1 MDAMRAGKFP
11 SAKALAAAPHR
22 LLFFV
27 GAGNV
32 LLAMLWWAAWLV
44 DARWRLFAFPQP
56 RIYAGWLHAVVM
68 QYQVLAPFMF
78 GFLLTVFPRW
88 MGLDDIG
95 RWHYVPVGIGLFGG
109 QLLTLAGAL
118 GPAHLL
124 HLGAVFTLAGWAT
137 GLFYLLRWL
146 WRDGGKTW
154 HAISCGGAMLL
165 GFAGFLAYAVFLHT
179 GDARLVFA
187 SIKMGTW
194 GLLLPVYFTV
204 AHRMFPFFAGN
215 MVPGYKAWRPLGVLA
230 AFWPLALLH
239 LALEL
244 VHGYQWLWIADAP
257 LLALAGTWLWRNW
270 PRAGTE
276 GMRGEPAQRAL
287 LRVLFRG
294 YAWLPIA
301 MALYVAQS
309 VMYALGQGFVLGRA
323 PAHAMFIGFFGSL
336 LVAMVTRV
344 TQGHSGRPLE
354 LGGAAAFA
362 FAALQL
368 VAVLRI
374 VAELVPD
381 QMAWQ
386 AAAAAGWLVA
396 FAPWVLR
403 SLRIYG
409 TPRTDGRPG

>member
-1 MDAMRAGKFP
+1 VYG
-11 SAKALAAAPHR
+11 
-22 LLFFV
+22 
-27 GAGNV
+27 
-32 LLAMLWWAAWLV
+32 
-44 DARWRLFAFPQP
+44 
-56 RIYAGWLHAVVM
+56 GWIHAIVM

-88 MGLDDIG
+88 TGQDDVA
-95 RWHYVPVGIGLFGG
+95 RRHYVPVGIGLFGG
-109 QLLTLAGAL
+109 QLLTLAGAF

-124 HLGAVFTLAGWAT
+124 HLGAVFTLVGWAA
-137 GLFYLLRWL
+137 GLFFLLRWL
-146 WRDGGKTW
+146 WGDAGKTW
-154 HAISCGGAMLL
+154 HAVSCGGGILL
-165 GFAGFLAYAVFLHT
+165 GFAGFLAYAVYLHT

-187 SIKMGTW
+187 SIKIGTW

-215 MVPGYKAWRPLGVLA
+215 MVPGHRPWRPLWVLG

-244 VHGYQWLWIADAP
+244 VHGYRWLWLADLP
-257 LLALAGTWLWRNW
+257 LLALAATWLWRNW
-270 PRAGTE
+270 PRRGAE
-276 GMRGEPAQRAL
+276 GMRGTPSQRAL
-287 LRVLFRG
+287 LDVLFVG
-294 YAWLPIA
+294 YAWLPVA
-301 MALYVAQS
+301 LALYVVQS
-309 VMYALGQGFVLGRA
+309 VLYALDRGFVLGRA
-323 PAHAMFIGFFGSL
+323 PAHALFIGFFGSL

-354 LGGAAAFA
+354 LGGAAVFA
-362 FAALQL
+362 FVALQL

-386 AAAAAGWLVA
+386 ALAAAGWLLAV
-396 FAPWVLR
+396 APWVLR

-409 TPRTDGRPG
+409 TPRVDGRPG

>member
-1 MDAMRAGKFP
+1 MDALP
-11 SAKALAAAPHR
+11 SPRFLARAPHR
-22 LLFFV
+22 LLFAV

-32 LLAMLWWAAWLV
+32 LLAMAWWTLWLV
-44 DARWRLFAFPQP
+44 DMRWHAFGLRQP
-56 RIYAGWLHAVVM
+56 AVYGGWIHAIVM

-88 MGLDDIG
+88 MGLDEIG
-95 RWHYVPVGIGLFGG
+95 RWHYVPVGIGLSGG
-109 QLLTLAGAL
+109 QLLTLAGAF
-118 GPAHLL
+118 GPGHLL

-154 HAISCGGAMLL
+154 HAMSCGGAMLL
-165 GFAGFLAYAVFLHT
+165 GLAGFLAYAVYLHT

-215 MVPGYKAWRPLGVLA
+215 MVPGYRAWRPLWQLA

-244 VHGYQWLWIADAP
+244 VHAYQWLWLPDLP
-257 LLALAGTWLWRNW
+257 LLALSAAWLWRNW
-270 PRAGTE
+270 PRAGVDDR
-276 GMRGEPAQRAL
+276 RGTPPQQAL
-287 LRVLFRG
+287 LDVLFRG
-294 YAWLPIA
+294 YAWLPVA
-301 MALYVAQS
+301 LALYIAQS
-309 VMYALGQGFVLGRA
+309 ALYALRGDFLLGRA
-323 PAHAMFIGFFGSL
+323 PAHALFIGFFGSL

-362 FAALQL
+362 FVALQL

-374 VAELVPD
+374 VAELAPD
-381 QMAWQ
+381 PMAWQ
-386 AAAAAGWLVA
+386 AAAAAGWLLA

-409 TPRTDGRPG
+409 TPRADGKPG

>member
-1 MDAMRAGKFP
+1 MDSLP
-11 SAKALAAAPHR
+11 SPRVLANAPHR
-22 LLFFV
+22 LLFFI

-32 LLAMLWWAAWLV
+32 LLAMAWWTLWLV
-44 DARWRLFAFPQP
+44 DMRWHAIGLRQP
-56 RIYAGWLHAVVM
+56 AVYGGWIHAIVM

-88 MGLDDIG
+88 MGLDELS

-109 QLLTLAGAL
+109 QLLTLAGAF

-124 HLGAVFTLAGWAT
+124 HLGAVFTIAGWAT

-146 WRDGGKTW
+146 RRDGGKTR
-154 HAISCGGAMLL
+154 HAVSCGGAILL
-165 GFAGFLAYAVFLHT
+165 GFAGFLAYAVYLHT
-179 GDARLVFA
+179 GNARLVFA
-187 SIKMGTW
+187 SIKIGSF

-215 MVPGYKAWRPLGVLA
+215 VVPGYKGWRPMWMLA
-230 AFWPLALLH
+230 AFWMFALVH
-239 LALEL
+239 LVLEL
-244 VHGYQWLWIADAP
+244 AHGLRWTWLPDLG
-257 LLALAGTWLWRNW
+257 LLGLSGAWLWRNW
-270 PRAGTE
+270 PRPGAG
-276 GMRGEPAQRAL
+276 GMRGNAAQRAL
-287 LRVLFRG
+287 LHVLFIG

-309 VMYALGQGFVLGRA
+309 AVYAWDGDFLLGRA
-323 PAHAMFIGFFGSL
+323 PAHALFIGFFGSL

-354 LGGAAAFA
+354 LGGAATFA
-362 FAALQL
+362 FAAIQL
-368 VAVLRI
+368 VAVVRI

-381 QMAWQ
+381 PLAWD
-386 AAAAAGWLVA
+386 AVAAAGWLVA

-403 SLRIYG
+403 SLRIYA
-409 TPRTDGRPG
+409 TPRADGKPG